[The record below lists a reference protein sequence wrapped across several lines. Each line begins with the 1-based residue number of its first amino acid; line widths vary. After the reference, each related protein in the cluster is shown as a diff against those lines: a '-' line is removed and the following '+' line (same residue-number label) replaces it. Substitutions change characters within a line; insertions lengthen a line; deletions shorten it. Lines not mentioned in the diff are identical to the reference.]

1 MEFTS
6 IFYSSSFSIF
16 SLIITITILAFRFF
30 VQYSKTEYKKNYQN
44 LPPGP
49 SPIPI
54 LGNLHLMK
62 LPVHRTLYKLSQKY
76 GPVFSLR
83 FGSRFVTV
91 VTSSSVVEKCFT
103 KSDVVLAN
111 RPKFLAG
118 KHVGY
123 NYANIVNAPYGDHW
137 RNLRRISALEIF
149 STTRINKFQSIRKD
163 EVLQLLKKL
172 SRDSLRGGPDAAAA
186 SAKVELRP
194 LLTELTFNGVL
205 RMVSGKRFHG
215 GDDGGEASTFRELM
229 AEVMDASQTSNPVDF
244 LPILKWIKYSGYEK
258 KLMRLGQRT
267 DEFLQ
272 NLIEEHHRQKVEEND
287 SQSRNTMIDHL
298 LSLQESQ
305 PEYYTDQMIKGLV
318 LVLFVAGT
326 DTSAVTLEW
335 AMAELLNRPDILK
348 KARAELDG
356 EIGNTRLI
364 DESDLPKLRYLQ
376 SIVFETLRL
385 YPVTPLLLPHT
396 PSEDCMIGGYNVP
409 RDTIVFVNAWA
420 IHRDPTLWDDPTRFD
435 PDRFVN
441 GPEDLAQKILTFGL
455 GRRACPGSG
464 LAHRTL
470 GLTLGSLIQCF
481 DWERVCEKKIDMSE
495 VGGLT
500 MNLVQPLEAL
510 CKVRPTMIDLLS
522 QK

>member
-1 MEFTS
+1 
-6 IFYSSSFSIF
+6 
-16 SLIITITILAFRFF
+16 
-30 VQYSKTEYKKNYQN
+30 
-44 LPPGP
+44 
-49 SPIPI
+49 
-54 LGNLHLMK
+54 
-62 LPVHRTLYKLSQKY
+62 
-76 GPVFSLR
+76 
-83 FGSRFVTV
+83 
-91 VTSSSVVEKCFT
+91 
-103 KSDVVLAN
+103 
-111 RPKFLAG
+111 
-118 KHVGY
+118 
-123 NYANIVNAPYGDHW
+123 
-137 RNLRRISALEIF
+137 
-149 STTRINKFQSIRKD
+149 
-163 EVLQLLKKL
+163 
-172 SRDSLRGGPDAAAA
+172 
-186 SAKVELRP
+186 
-194 LLTELTFNGVL
+194 
-205 RMVSGKRFHG
+205 
-215 GDDGGEASTFRELM
+215 
-229 AEVMDASQTSNPVDF
+229 
-244 LPILKWIKYSGYEK
+244 
-258 KLMRLGQRT
+258 
-267 DEFLQ
+267 
-272 NLIEEHHRQKVEEND
+272 
-287 SQSRNTMIDHL
+287 MIDHL

-376 SIVFETLRL
+376 SIIFETLRL

-396 PSEDCMIGGYNVP
+396 PSEDCMIGGYDVP

-435 PDRFVN
+435 PERFVN

-470 GLTLGSLIQCF
+470 GLTLASLIQCF
-481 DWERVCEKKIDMSE
+481 DWERVCEKEIDMSE

-510 CKVRPTMIDLLS
+510 CKARPTMIDLLS
-522 QK
+522 QI